1 MSPRTIV
8 RRQRRAGGG
17 DISVGNLT
25 GIQRR
30 ATRSQSAQS
39 AQSAPNHVSTR
50 RRGLQL

>member
-17 DISVGNLT
+17 DISVANLT
-25 GIQRR
+25 ETQRR
-30 ATRSQSAQS
+30 ATRSQSAL
-39 AQSAPNHVSTR
+39 SAPNQVSTR